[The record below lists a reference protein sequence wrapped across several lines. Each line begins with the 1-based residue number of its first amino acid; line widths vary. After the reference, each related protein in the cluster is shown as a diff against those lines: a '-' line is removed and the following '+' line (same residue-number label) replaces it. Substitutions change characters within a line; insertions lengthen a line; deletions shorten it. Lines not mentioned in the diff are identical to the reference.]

1 MLSLPKILLV
11 LAILAA
17 VIIGT
22 RVFRSWSS
30 IADKSGED
38 NGKGVKGNDGAV
50 DMVKCE
56 VCGDFIEPSAGS
68 CGRENCPR

>member
-30 IADKSGED
+30 PTKKDSVAG
-38 NGKGVKGNDGAV
+38 GKKAQDAV
-50 DMVKCE
+50 DLVKCD
-56 VCGDFIEPSAGS
+56 VCGDYLEASAGS
-68 CGRENCPR
+68 CGRENCPRTG